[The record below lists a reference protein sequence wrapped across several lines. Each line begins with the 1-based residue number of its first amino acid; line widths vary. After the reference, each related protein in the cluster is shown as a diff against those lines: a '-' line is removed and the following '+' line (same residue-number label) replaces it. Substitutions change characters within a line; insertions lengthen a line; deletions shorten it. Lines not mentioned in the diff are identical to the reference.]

1 MGCDGIAICGAGT
14 GADEAVAILET
25 RVGCVQDVLG
35 QLSVGITALGRG
47 RAEVEWDG
55 LAALQFSAAADELIG
70 ELRNAASALDE
81 ALRKASWAAASISTW
96 GIG

>member
-1 MGCDGIAICGAGT
+1 MECDGIAVCSAEA
-14 GADEAVAILET
+14 GADEAVAILEA
-25 RVGCVQDVLG
+25 RVRCVQEVLG
-35 QLSVGITALGRG
+35 ELSVGITALGRG
-47 RAEVEWDG
+47 RSEVEWDG

-81 ALRKASWAAASISTW
+81 AWRKAGWAATSISTW